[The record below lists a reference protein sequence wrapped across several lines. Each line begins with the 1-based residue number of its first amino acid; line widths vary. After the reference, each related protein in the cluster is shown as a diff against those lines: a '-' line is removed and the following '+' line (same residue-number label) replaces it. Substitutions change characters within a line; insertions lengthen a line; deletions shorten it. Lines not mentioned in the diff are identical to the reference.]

1 MTNMYYVLLPT
12 YYDKQ
17 CRSFITFFLGEVLT
31 GPLPIDQKEWELRS
45 MCYPI
50 YKSVLLLITL

>member
-12 YYDKQ
+12 YYLWQ
-17 CRSFITFFLGEVLT
+17 AVQIIHNILFGWSFDWTIANWSKL
-31 GPLPIDQKEWELRS
+31 EWELRS

-50 YKSVLLLITL
+50 YE